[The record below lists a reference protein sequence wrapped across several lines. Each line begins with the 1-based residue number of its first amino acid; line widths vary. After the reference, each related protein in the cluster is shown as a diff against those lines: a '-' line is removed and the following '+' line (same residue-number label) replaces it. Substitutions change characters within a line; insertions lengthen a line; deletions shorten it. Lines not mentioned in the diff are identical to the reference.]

1 MWQCWRC
8 DFQLCQDCAEK
19 RPRTTVPWAALQK
32 PEWFASHWWGEP
44 VFEFVSCLLTH
55 AMARYPPNE
64 ARVYMPRADV
74 LRFPSFGLSSDGLAC
89 VGPLLFARQM
99 RVGGRHSCTHPTGC
113 APMVRV
119 PLSVSLWAI
128 FSLFCAYSCVS
139 CARVGVLLRQP
150 TTSTTSEAT

>member
-1 MWQCWRC
+1 M
-8 DFQLCQDCAEK
+8 
-19 RPRTTVPWAALQK
+19 PWATLQK

-113 APMVRV
+113 APMVCV
-119 PLSVSLWAI
+119 PSSVSLWAI
-128 FSLFCAYSCVS
+128 FSLFCAQSHVF
-139 CARVGVLLRQP
+139 CALVGVLLWQP
-150 TTSTTSEAT
+150 TTSTILEAT